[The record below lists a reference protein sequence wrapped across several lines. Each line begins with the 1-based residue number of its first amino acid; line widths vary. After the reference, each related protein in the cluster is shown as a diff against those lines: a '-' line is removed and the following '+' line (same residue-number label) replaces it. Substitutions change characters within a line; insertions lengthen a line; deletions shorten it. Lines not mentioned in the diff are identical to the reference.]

1 MANLNAAKKSIRAD
15 ARKRVFNDR
24 RRRAMKDIVKETKKL
39 VSGGQNE
46 EAKKLL
52 PKAYKAIDKA
62 AKRGIIKK
70 NTAAR
75 KKSRLTKL
83 VDKQNN

>member
-24 RRRAMKDIVKETKKL
+24 KRRTLRDTVKGFRDLIKEGK
-39 VSGGQNE
+39 GE
-46 EAKKLL
+46 EAAGLL
-52 PKAYKAIDKA
+52 PKVYQAIDKA
-62 AKRGIIKK
+62 AKKGLIKK

-75 KKSRLTKL
+75 KKSRLTKM
-83 VDKQNN
+83 VQKTN

>member
-24 RRRAMKDIVKETKKL
+24 KRRVLRESVKEFTDFVKEKKT
-39 VSGGQNE
+39 E
-46 EAKKLL
+46 EASKLL
-52 PKAYKAIDKA
+52 PKVYEAIDKA
-62 AKRGIIKK
+62 AKKGLIKK

-83 VDKQNN
+83 VSKS